1 MAGEIPASPFV
12 NLSAMIKKRILLLL
26 SSWGLLFSVF
36 AAAQS
41 PTTTYP
47 YLYDRFVDGKVV
59 LDNGETEARS
69 LNVHLRADALHYV
82 DNNVIKQAFLNNV
95 KAVEIGSDVFLP
107 VNGRMLRLAAKND
120 RGCVAEQIA
129 GDFEAARAGEGAYGL
144 SSTTAATM
152 KLSSIQTD
160 SQINQNYMNILNEK
174 DQGMEL
180 PVSQGRSIKEGDW
193 RACPGRQA
201 GRVEVIPQ
209 GKQNQVEGA
218 AVTALPHYLYRDT
231 LAIVFHIRYVSVQQK
246 THLSRS
252 DFNIVLQLLFAAGGC
267 FRR

>member
-95 KAVEIGSDVFLP
+95 KAVEIGPDVFLP

-152 KLSSIQTD
+152 KLTSIQTD

-174 DQGMEL
+174 DHGVPL
-180 PVSQGRSIKEGDW
+180 RTVSTYYIFTQKIKL
-193 RACPGRQA
+193 
-201 GRVEVIPQ
+201 
-209 GKQNQVEGA
+209 KA
-218 AVTALPHYLYRDT
+218 AEKDIREALPADKVDAWKAFLKT
-231 LAIVFHIRYVSVQQK
+231 NKIKWKNPQSVLAVVDF
-246 THLSRS
+246 LS
-252 DFNIVLQLLFAAGGC
+252 NY
-267 FRR
+267 

>member
-82 DNNVIKQAFLNNV
+82 DNNVIKQAFLNTV
-95 KAVEIGSDVFLP
+95 KAVEIGPDVFLP

-152 KLSSIQTD
+152 KLTSIQTD

-180 PVSQGRSIKEGDW
+180 PVVSTFWIVTPSV
-193 RACPGRQA
+193 
-201 GRVEVIPQ
+201 RVEASRKAIGELVPADRQGEWKSFLKANKIRWKEPQ
-209 GKQNQVEGA
+209 SLLSLITFIE
-218 AVTALPHYLYRDT
+218 T
-231 LAIVFHIRYVSVQQK
+231 L
-246 THLSRS
+246 
-252 DFNIVLQLLFAAGGC
+252 
-267 FRR
+267 